1 MSDDDNVDVREREPN
16 EASWAAAV
24 TFATTEHFTLQTAR
38 GATIAETNGRATLFL
53 GTVSAGLVAFA
64 FAGQTSLTALYV
76 FGLVLFPVLFFLGLT
91 TFRRA
96 LQASIADTLYILRI
110 NRLRRFYV
118 DRAPQLAAYMAP
130 PEPTDNLSRL
140 LREEGYQPSRWQT
153 FLSIPAAI
161 GVVNGALL
169 GATVGLA
176 VAALTSDNLW
186 FGTITALVTFVV
198 SVTIHQRY
206 ETRGRTSKPDPF
218 AVDD

>member
-206 ETRGRTSKPDPF
+206 ETRARTSKPDPF

>member
-1 MSDDDNVDVREREPN
+1 VSDDDNVDVREREPN

-206 ETRGRTSKPDPF
+206 ETRARTSKPDPF

>member
-76 FGLVLFPVLFFLGLT
+76 FGLVLFPVLSFLGLT

-206 ETRGRTSKPDPF
+206 ETRARTSKPDPF

>member
-76 FGLVLFPVLFFLGLT
+76 FGLVLFPVLSFLGLT

-153 FLSIPAAI
+153 YLSIPAAI

-206 ETRGRTSKPDPF
+206 ETRARTSKPDPF

>member
-1 MSDDDNVDVREREPN
+1 MSDDADLDVGDSEAD

-38 GATIAETNGRATLFL
+38 SATIAETSGRASLFL
-53 GTVSAGLVAFA
+53 GAVSAGLVAFA
-64 FAGQTSLTALYV
+64 FAGQTSPTALYV
-76 FGLVLFPVLFFLGLT
+76 FGLVLFPVLCFLGLT

-118 DRAPQLAAYMAP
+118 DRAPQLASYLAP
-130 PEPTDNLSRL
+130 PEPTDNLGLL
-140 LREEGYQPSRWQT
+140 LREEGYGPGRWQT

-161 GVVNGALL
+161 GLVNSVLA

-176 VAALTSDNLW
+176 VAALTGDNLW
-186 FGTITALVTFVV
+186 FGTITALVAFVV
-198 SVTIHQRY
+198 AVAAHQRY
-206 ETRGRTSKPDPF
+206 QAQARTSKPDPF
-218 AVDD
+218 SVDG

>member
-1 MSDDDNVDVREREPN
+1 MSERDPN

-53 GTVSAGLVAFA
+53 GAVSAGLVAFA

-76 FGLVLFPVLFFLGLT
+76 FRLVLFPVLFFLGLT

-110 NRLRRFYV
+110 NRVRRFYV
-118 DRAPQLAAYMAP
+118 DRAPQLAAYIAP

-161 GVVNGALL
+161 AVVNSVLL

-186 FGTITALVTFVV
+186 FGTITALIVFVV
-198 SVTIHQRY
+198 TVTAHQRY
-206 ETRGRTSKPDPF
+206 EARARTSKPDPF
-218 AVDD
+218 TMDH

>member
-1 MSDDDNVDVREREPN
+1 MSDDRNVDVSEHERSEG
-16 EASWAAAV
+16 SWAAAV

-38 GATIAETNGRATLFL
+38 GATIAETSGRATLFL

-96 LQASIADTLYILRI
+96 LQASIADTLYVLRI

-118 DRAPQLAAYMAP
+118 DRAPQLAAYLAP
-130 PEPTDNLSRL
+130 PEPADNLSRL
-140 LREEGYQPSRWQT
+140 LREEGYQPSRWQN

-161 GVVNGALL
+161 GVVNGVLL

-176 VAALTSDNLW
+176 AAALTSDNLW
-186 FGTITALVTFVV
+186 FGIIFAVVAFVV
-198 SVTIHQRY
+198 TVTVHQRY
-206 ETRGRTSKPDPF
+206 EVRARTSKPDPF